1 MTTKKRKREGSR
13 RRNLM
18 LRVSSPLSKE
28 VEELVHTTIGCCLTV
43 HRALGPGLF
52 ETIYSRAVALE
63 LRENGIS
70 FEREK
75 PYPVLYRGELL
86 CEQRLDFVV
95 EGQIVLEL
103 KAIERLASVH
113 HAQLLTYLR
122 VSRLRVGLLMNFNV
136 AVLRDGLVRKVL

>member
-1 MTTKKRKREGSR
+1 M
-13 RRNLM
+13 
-18 LRVSSPLSKE
+18 
-28 VEELVHTTIGCCLTV
+28 
-43 HRALGPGLF
+43 F

-95 EGQIVLEL
+95 GGQIVLEL

>member
-1 MTTKKRKREGSR
+1 MGRWRLRRMGIRWTCTHSSASDGRFGDGTNQTTKKRKREGSR

-63 LRENGIS
+63 LREDGIS

-75 PYPVLYRGELL
+75 PYPVLYRGDHL
-86 CEQRLDFVV
+86 CGQRLDCV
-95 EGQIVLEL
+95 
-103 KAIERLASVH
+103 
-113 HAQLLTYLR
+113 
-122 VSRLRVGLLMNFNV
+122 
-136 AVLRDGLVRKVL
+136 RDGAIVSELEA